1 MSVRTGRFSF
11 FILLESQWRKN
22 KIFFEGGINNYELR
36 ITNYELRITSQ
47 KRRKAE
53 GGRRKESNY
62 ELQITNYG
70 TEKLN

>member
-36 ITNYELRITSQ
+36 ITNYEP
-47 KRRKAE
+47 KKAE
-53 GGRRKESNY
+53 GGGRRAEGGMNPITNY
-62 ELQITNYG
+62 ELRG
-70 TEKLN
+70 HKF